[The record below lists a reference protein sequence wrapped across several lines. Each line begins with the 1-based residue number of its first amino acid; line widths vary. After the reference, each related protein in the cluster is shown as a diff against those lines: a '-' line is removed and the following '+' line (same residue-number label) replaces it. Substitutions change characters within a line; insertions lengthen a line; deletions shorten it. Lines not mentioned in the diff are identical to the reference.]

1 MPAILAL
8 IAAVVSADVEAPV
21 FFAPNDELRQY
32 VIEAAENNPGLK
44 SKYSEWKAALERVPQ
59 VTALDDPMF
68 TYTQFVQSET
78 DRFAV
83 SLEQKFPWFGMLR
96 ARGDKALAEAQAA
109 LSRFHAAR
117 NEVFAAVK
125 KAYFEYALLGES
137 TGIVEE
143 QVKLLADAE
152 AIVRSRYALGLNPE
166 SDLYRVRIEQEK
178 TRDRL
183 NRLNQSKPVLAARLN
198 ETLGREAGAEPPWPQ
213 PVVFPPAPPPPP
225 VVLAQIRLANPD
237 LAAMQHMIESW
248 EKEAAVARKTGYPE
262 FSIGLGYGA
271 MKSMSDAPVPGDP
284 VTDEDGVT
292 TTPRRRLPAVQP
304 PTTEWTTQD
313 VRDDVM
319 ILLKLSLPIRRA
331 RIKAGIREAELM
343 QDAAANDKRR
353 AELALDSMA
362 RKALFDIEDGL
373 RRYNLYKDTLIPEQ
387 KQAHESLQA
396 SYAAGDYMN
405 ATTGFIDIVD
415 SIRTLLEFQ
424 LEQAQAE
431 RDVQVAC
438 AELEMLMGGPWTPGE
453 VASPAPEQKDS
464 VGVTAVESQN
474 AAEPEHAGSAGASPS
489 R

>member
-1 MPAILAL
+1 
-8 IAAVVSADVEAPV
+8 VEA
-21 FFAPNDELRQY
+21 
-32 VIEAAENNPGLK
+32 
-44 SKYSEWKAALERVPQ
+44 
-59 VTALDDPMF
+59 
-68 TYTQFVQSET
+68 
-78 DRFAV
+78 
-83 SLEQKFPWFGMLR
+83 
-96 ARGDKALAEAQAA
+96 
-109 LSRFHAAR
+109 
-117 NEVFAAVK
+117 
-125 KAYFEYALLGES
+125 
-137 TGIVEE
+137 

-152 AIVRSRYALGLNPE
+152 AIVRSRYALGLNAE

-183 NRLNQSKPVLAARLN
+183 NRLNQSKPALLARLN
-198 ETLGREAGAEPPWPQ
+198 ETLGREAGTEPPWPQ
-213 PVVFPPAPPPPP
+213 PATFPPAPPPPP
-225 VVLAQIRLANPD
+225 AVLAQIRLANPD

-248 EKEAAVARKTGYPE
+248 EKEAAVARKAGYPE

-271 MKSMSDAPVPGDP
+271 MKSMSDVPMPGGL
-284 VTDEDGVT
+284 VTDEHGVT
-292 TTPRRRLPAVQP
+292 TTREAASCRPAADI
-304 PTTEWTTQD
+304 EWTTQD

-319 ILLKLSLPIRRA
+319 VSLKLSLPIWRA

-362 RKALFDIEDGL
+362 RKVLFDIEDGL
-373 RRYNLYKDTLIPEQ
+373 RRSNLYKDTLVPEQ

-405 ATTGFIDIVD
+405 AATGFIDILD

-438 AELEMLMGGPWTPGE
+438 AELEMLMGGAWTSGE
-453 VASPAPEQKDS
+453 AVSLAPEQKDS

-474 AAEPEHAGSAGASPS
+474 AAEPEHGGSAGASPS
-489 R
+489 P

>member
-8 IAAVVSADVEAPV
+8 IAAIASADVEAPV

-59 VTALDDPMF
+59 VTSLDDPMF
-68 TYTQFVQSET
+68 MYTQFVQSET
-78 DRFAV
+78 DRFTV
-83 SLEQKFPWFGMLR
+83 SLEQKFPWFGTLR
-96 ARGDKALAEAQAA
+96 SRGDKALAEAQAA
-109 LSRFHAAR
+109 LSRFHDAR

-137 TGIVEE
+137 TGIVEQ

-152 AIVRSRYALGLNPE
+152 AIVRSRYALGLNAE

-183 NRLNQSKPVLAARLN
+183 DRLNQSKPALAVRLN

-213 PVVFPPAPPPPP
+213 PAAFPPTPPPPP
-225 VVLAQIRLANPD
+225 AVLAQIRLANPD

-248 EKEAAVARKTGYPE
+248 EKEAAVALKTGYPE

-271 MKSMSDAPVPGDP
+271 MKSMSDVPMPGDP
-284 VTDEDGVT
+284 VTGEDGVT
-292 TTPRRRLPAVQP
+292 TTP
-304 PTTEWTTQD
+304 TEWTTQD

-319 ILLKLSLPIRRA
+319 VSLKLSLPIWRA

-362 RKALFDIEDGL
+362 RKVLFDIEDGL

-405 ATTGFIDIVD
+405 AATGFIDILD

-438 AELEMLMGGPWTPGE
+438 AELEMLMGGPWTSGE
-453 VASPAPEQKDS
+453 AASPTPEQKDS
-464 VGVTAVESQN
+464 VAVTAVESQN
-474 AAEPEHAGSAGASPS
+474 AAEPEHGGSAGASPS
-489 R
+489 P

>member
-1 MPAILAL
+1 MQDTKEYKVDMPAILAL

-59 VTALDDPMF
+59 VMALDDPMF
-68 TYTQFVQSET
+68 MYTQFVQSES

-83 SLEQKFPWFGMLR
+83 SLEQKFPWFGTLR

-137 TGIVEE
+137 TGIVEQ

-183 NRLNQSKPVLAARLN
+183 NRLNQSKPALAARLN

-213 PVVFPPAPPPPP
+213 PVAFPPAPPPPP
-225 VVLAQIRLANPD
+225 AVLAQIRLANPD
-237 LAAMQHMIESW
+237 LAAMQHMTESW

-271 MKSMSDAPVPGDP
+271 MKSMSNVPMPGDP
-284 VTDEDGVT
+284 VTGEDGVT
-292 TTPRRRLPAVQP
+292 TTP
-304 PTTEWTTQD
+304 TEWTTQD
-313 VRDDVM
+313 VKDDVM
-319 ILLKLSLPIRRA
+319 ISLKLSLPIRRT

-362 RKALFDIEDGL
+362 RTVLFDIEDGL

-387 KQAHESLQA
+387 KQAHESLQG

-405 ATTGFIDIVD
+405 ATTGFLDVLD

-438 AELEMLMGGPWTPGE
+438 AELEMLMGGPWNPPSKGDF
-453 VASPAPEQKDS
+453 A
-464 VGVTAVESQN
+464 

-489 R
+489 P